1 MYKQDTSY
9 ELLLSIIGLIAIIV
23 LISMA
28 SSCHLS
34 ANRSEHNMT
43 VIEDGY
49 CYDNN
54 THIIYIESITGRLQ
68 DMPVYT
74 IYVNENG
81 NYCLYEPET
90 NKWIELKDDKNN

>member
-23 LISMA
+23 LICMT
-28 SSCHLS
+28 SSYQLS
-34 ANRSEHNMT
+34 ANRNERNMT

-54 THIIYIESITGRLQ
+54 THIIYIESITGRYQ

-74 IYVNENG
+74 IYVNKNG
-81 NYCLYEPET
+81 NYCMYEPET
-90 NKWIELKDDKNN
+90 NKWIELED